1 MRLLCD
7 VGRPDDSPGSRVR
20 PSLKVTTNAG
30 PVRAPPVRCLDF
42 SSTFSEAPTMT
53 TLGTPLSPHATK
65 VMLLGS
71 GELGK
76 EVLIAL
82 QRLGVETLAVD
93 RYDNAPGQ
101 QVAHHARTIAM
112 SDPAQLKALI
122 EAERPHLVVPEIEA
136 IATPML
142 EELEAAGTVRVIPT
156 ARAARLT
163 MDREGI
169 RRLAA
174 ETLGLPTSPYKF
186 CDSLAELQ
194 AAIEGENGVGIGY
207 PCIVKPVM
215 SSSGKGQSKID
226 GPADV
231 QKAWDYAMA
240 GGRVSHGR
248 VIVEGFVDFDYE
260 ITLLTVRAMGNDGN
274 VQTQFCEPIGHLQVH
289 GDYVESWQPQPM
301 SSVALKRAKAIAQAV
316 TDNLGGQGVFGV
328 ELFVQG
334 DQVWFSEVSPRPH
347 DTGLVTL
354 CTQHQSEFEL
364 HARAILGL
372 PVDTSLRNPGA
383 SAVIYGGVEAAGI
396 VFDGVEEALRVPGT
410 DLRLFGK
417 PESFAKRRMGVAL
430 ARAGD
435 VETAR
440 GNAKLAA
447 SKVKPR
453 KA

>member
-1 MRLLCD
+1 
-7 VGRPDDSPGSRVR
+7 
-20 PSLKVTTNAG
+20 
-30 PVRAPPVRCLDF
+30 
-42 SSTFSEAPTMT
+42 MT
-53 TLGTPLSPHATK
+53 TIGTPLSSHATK

-82 QRLGVETLAVD
+82 QRLGVETIAVD
-93 RYDNAPGQ
+93 RYNHAPGQ
-101 QVAHHARTIAM
+101 QVAHHARTITM
-112 SDPAQLKALI
+112 SDPAMLKELI
-122 EAERPHLVVPEIEA
+122 EHEKPDLVVPEIEA

-142 EELEAAGTVRVIPT
+142 EVLEATGAVRVIPT

-194 AAIEGENGVGIGY
+194 AAIEESAEGGIRRPGIGY

-215 SSSGKGQSKID
+215 SSSGKGQSKIS

-248 VIVEGFVDFDYE
+248 VIVEGFIDFDYE
-260 ITLLTVRAMGNDGN
+260 ITQLTVRARNAAGGIDTHFCDPVGH
-274 VQTQFCEPIGHLQVH
+274 VQVN
-289 GDYVESWQPQPM
+289 GDYVESWQPHPM
-301 SSVALKRAKAIAQAV
+301 SATALEQARFIAKTV
-316 TDNLGGQGVFGV
+316 TDNLGIGPDGQQSGLGIFGV
-328 ELFVQG
+328 ELFVKG
-334 DQVWFSEVSPRPH
+334 DKVWFSEVSPRPH

-354 CTQHQSEFEL
+354 TTQWQSEFEL

-372 PVDTSLRNPGA
+372 PVNTALRNPGA
-383 SAVIYGGVEAAGI
+383 SAVIYGGVDAKGI
-396 VFDGVEEALRVPGT
+396 VFDGVDEALRVPGT
-410 DLRLFGK
+410 DIRLFGK
-417 PESFAKRRMGVAL
+417 PESFVKRRMGVAL
-430 ARAGD
+430 AAHADIEQARA
-435 VETAR
+435 
-440 GNAKLAA
+440 NAKLAA

-453 KA
+453 VA

>member
-169 RRLAA
+169 RRLAS

-260 ITLLTVRAMGNDGN
+260 ITLLTVRAVGNDGN

-301 SSVALKRAKAIAQAV
+301 SPLALERAKAIAQAV

-417 PESFAKRRMGVAL
+417 PESFARRRMGVAL

-440 GNAKLAA
+440 GHAKLAA
-447 SKVKPR
+447 TKVKPR

>member
-1 MRLLCD
+1 
-7 VGRPDDSPGSRVR
+7 
-20 PSLKVTTNAG
+20 
-30 PVRAPPVRCLDF
+30 
-42 SSTFSEAPTMT
+42 MT

-82 QRLGVETLAVD
+82 QRLGVETIAVD

-169 RRLAA
+169 RRLAS

-260 ITLLTVRAMGNDGN
+260 ITLLTVRAVGNDGN

-301 SSVALKRAKAIAQAV
+301 SPLALERAKAIAQAV

-328 ELFVQG
+328 ELFVKG
-334 DQVWFSEVSPRPH
+334 DQVCFSEVSPRPH

>member
-1 MRLLCD
+1 
-7 VGRPDDSPGSRVR
+7 
-20 PSLKVTTNAG
+20 
-30 PVRAPPVRCLDF
+30 
-42 SSTFSEAPTMT
+42 MT
-53 TLGTPLSPHATK
+53 ILGTPLSPHATK

-82 QRLGVETLAVD
+82 QRLGVETIAVD
-93 RYDNAPGQ
+93 RYEHAPGQ
-101 QVAHHARTIAM
+101 QVAHHSRTITM

-169 RRLAA
+169 RVLAG
-174 ETLGLPTSPYKF
+174 ETLGLPTSPYQF

-194 AAIEGENGVGIGY
+194 AAIDGVGGAAGIGY

-226 GPADV
+226 SPADV
-231 QKAWDYAMA
+231 QKAWDFAMA

-248 VIVEGFVDFDYE
+248 VIVEGFIDFDYE
-260 ITLLTVRAMGNDGN
+260 ITLLTVRALGADGQ
-274 VQTQFCEPIGHLQVH
+274 VETHFCAPIGHLQVS
-289 GDYVESWQPQPM
+289 GDYVESWQPHPM
-301 SSVALKRAKAIAQAV
+301 HPAALEKSRQIAKAV

-334 DQVWFSEVSPRPH
+334 EQVWFSEVSPRPH

-383 SAVIYGGVEAAGI
+383 SAVIYGGVEAVGI
-396 VFDGVEEALRVPGT
+396 VFDGVDEALRVPGT

-417 PESFAKRRMGVAL
+417 PESFTKRRMGVAL

-440 GNAKLAA
+440 GNAKRAA
-447 SKVKPR
+447 GKVKPR
-453 KA
+453 RA

>member
-1 MRLLCD
+1 
-7 VGRPDDSPGSRVR
+7 
-20 PSLKVTTNAG
+20 
-30 PVRAPPVRCLDF
+30 
-42 SSTFSEAPTMT
+42 MT

-136 IATPML
+136 IATSML

-260 ITLLTVRAMGNDGN
+260 ITLLTVRAVGNDGN

-334 DQVWFSEVSPRPH
+334 EQVWFSEVSPRPH

-417 PESFAKRRMGVAL
+417 PESFARRRMGVAL

-440 GNAKLAA
+440 GHAKLAA

>member
-169 RRLAA
+169 RRLAS

-194 AAIEGENGVGIGY
+194 AAIKGENGVGIGY

-260 ITLLTVRAMGNDGN
+260 ITLLTVRAVGNDGN

-334 DQVWFSEVSPRPH
+334 EQVWFSEVSPRPH

-417 PESFAKRRMGVAL
+417 PESFARRRMGVAL

-440 GNAKLAA
+440 GHAKLAA
-447 SKVKPR
+447 GKVKPR